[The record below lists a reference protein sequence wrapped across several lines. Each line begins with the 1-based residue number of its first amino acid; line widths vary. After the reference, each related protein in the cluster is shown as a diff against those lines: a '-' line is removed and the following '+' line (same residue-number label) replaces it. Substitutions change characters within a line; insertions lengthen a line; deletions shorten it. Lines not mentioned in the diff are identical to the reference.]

1 MSENIKRIGRELK
14 YEGSI
19 VKVYTDE
26 IELPDGRIAEWD
38 FINHDGAAAV
48 VPVNDE
54 GKILMVRQYRNALD
68 RYTLE
73 IPAGKLDDK
82 QEKTSV
88 CAARELEEET
98 GYRAGKLELLITLR
112 TWIAFTNEKIDVY
125 VATDLIPS
133 KQHLDED
140 EFIDVKAYTVEE
152 LKDMIFR
159 GELQD
164 TKTISAI
171 LAYDTKYRK

>member
-1 MSENIKRIGRELK
+1 MDENMKRVNRELK

-19 VKVYTDE
+19 IKVYTDD
-26 IELPDGRIAEWD
+26 IELPDGKIAKWD
-38 FINHDGAAAV
+38 FINHDGAAAI
-48 VPVNDE
+48 VPVNSE
-54 GKILMVRQYRNALD
+54 GEILMVRQYRNALD

-82 QEKTSV
+82 NEKTSV

-98 GYRAGKLELLITLR
+98 GYKAGKLELLITLR
-112 TWIAFTNEKIDVY
+112 TWVAFTNEKIDVY
-125 VATDLIPS
+125 VATDLLPT
-133 KQHLDED
+133 QQRLDED
-140 EFIDVKAYTVEE
+140 EFIDVEAYTVEE
-152 LKDMIFR
+152 LKEMIFS

-171 LAYDTKYRK
+171 LAYDAKYRK